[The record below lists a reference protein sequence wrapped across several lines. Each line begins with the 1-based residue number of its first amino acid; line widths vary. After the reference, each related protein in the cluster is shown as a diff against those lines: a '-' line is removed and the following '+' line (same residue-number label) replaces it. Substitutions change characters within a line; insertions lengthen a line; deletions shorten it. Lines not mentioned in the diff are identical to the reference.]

1 MGKGGSTSSVQ
12 IPQYIEDAAKRNLN
26 RADKISALG
35 SVPLSFGPTAA
46 AFTPMQTSAF
56 SNTADQA
63 MSFGL
68 SAPTGNDATMG
79 GMDAPTTYA
88 NGISAYSGYPIYE
101 QIENE
106 FAQKRPG
113 QKTYIDS
120 FFIDPYTGA
129 AGYNLGNPIDYSQYG
144 YTDAPDGPSINID
157 NSSQFTGGTYTGGS
171 TPVSIDPGYTVPS
184 VYVNNTITDSMGN
197 PAPFNEVDQYDEEG
211 DNNFLTEDE
220 IAENVKIIADAI
232 GDPDY
237 DPTTDVLTPDQVEL
251 IENAENRDEIIAAQD
266 EIYNNNQVIY
276 GPETGNNITSLTT
289 GGDNWSDVVDSDG
302 NPMSM
307 EDQINAQADAY
318 AASGVVFD
326 PNDPSTWIDAGTAY
340 NQPDVVSYDGSN
352 AKNAE
357 VAAILKDQYGWTDQ
371 QLAEGGYEGYAPEPD
386 PTISDTIGDI
396 ISLSPTAQI
405 IDAIIPDA
413 PATDYELFEDN
424 YDAAVADAEINPT
437 GQTQPAVYNDN
448 DDDDNVEFANTVL
461 NSDDI
466 TTFLPPS
473 NNDDDGPQGI
483 VGNNDTGSNS
493 IAQNIANS
501 LTPNDGMEYVDGVLV
516 NTQAMT
522 QAMNNDNDD
531 SNDDAGGGDDKIV
544 CTEMYRQTQLDD
556 WVMAMKT
563 WYVYQRKHLTPYHQV
578 GYHAVFRPFVKGMR
592 RSKIITNIGAYAA
605 TERTKHLRHVLTKG
619 KSEDSLFGRILCK
632 VMEPPLYI
640 VGRVVSAIRKD
651 A

>member
-1 MGKGGSTSSVQ
+1 MGKGGSSTSVQ

-46 AFTPMQTSAF
+46 AFTPTQQSVFT
-56 SNTADQA
+56 NTADQA
-63 MSFGL
+63 LSFGL
-68 SAPTGNDATMG
+68 SAPSGNNVMG

-88 NGISAYSGYPIYE
+88 NGVSAYSGYPIYE
-101 QIENE
+101 QIESE

-113 QKTYIDS
+113 QKDYIDS

-129 AGYNLGNPIDYSQYG
+129 AGYNIGNPIDYSNYG
-144 YTDAPDGPSINID
+144 YTAAPDSGTNISID
-157 NSSQFTGGTYTGGS
+157 NSSSFDGGS
-171 TPVSIDPGYTVPS
+171 NPVTIDPGYTVPS
-184 VYVNNTITDSMGN
+184 VYIDNTIVDDLGN
-197 PAPFNEVDQYDEEG
+197 SAPFNEVDQYDDEG

-220 IAENVKIIADAI
+220 TNDLVDVIQNETGFD
-232 GDPDY
+232 DY
-237 DPTTDVLTPDQVEL
+237 DPNTDVIAGTQYEDAYT
-251 IENAENRDEIIAAQD
+251 NSDAAQEAAD
-266 EIYNNNQVIY
+266 TLYNNNQVIY
-276 GPETGNNITSLTT
+276 GPDTGNNVTSLTT
-289 GGDNWSDVVDSDG
+289 GGDNWSGAVDANG
-302 NPMSM
+302 NSISM

-318 AASGVVFD
+318 ADTGVEFD
-326 PNDPSTWIDAGTAY
+326 MNNPDTWISAEQAY
-340 NQPDVVSYDGSN
+340 NQPDQVVYDGSSE
-352 AKNAE
+352 KNSQ
-357 VAAILKDQYGWTDQ
+357 VASILKDQYGWSDQ
-371 QLAEGGYEGYAPEPD
+371 QLIDGGYEGYAPEPE
-386 PTISDTIGDI
+386 PTFTDTVTDI
-396 ISLSPTAQI
+396 ISASPTVQI
-405 IDAIIPDA
+405 VDSILNPDVT
-413 PATDYELFEDN
+413 TDVDLFNDT
-424 YDAAVADAEINPT
+424 YTAASVDAANNPT
-437 GQTQPAVYNDN
+437 GVTQPAVYNDN
-448 DDDDNVEFANTVL
+448 DNDNMIEFANTVE

-473 NNDDDGPQGI
+473 NDNDDGPQGI
-483 VGNNDTGSNS
+483 VGNNDTGQNS
-493 IAQNIANS
+493 AAQALANT

-516 NTQAMT
+516 NTGATVNAM
-522 QAMNNDNDD
+522 QNDNDS
-531 SNDDAGGGDDKIV
+531 SNDDPGGGDDKIV

-592 RSKIITNIGAYAA
+592 RSTIITNIGAYAA

-619 KSEDSLFGRILCK
+619 RSEDSLFGRILCK

>member
-1 MGKGGSTSSVQ
+1 MGKGGSSTSVQ

-46 AFTPMQTSAF
+46 AFTPMQQSVFT
-56 SNTADQA
+56 NTADQA
-63 MSFGL
+63 LSFGL
-68 SAPTGNDATMG
+68 SAPSGNNAMG

-88 NGISAYSGYPIYE
+88 NGVSAYSGYPIYE
-101 QIENE
+101 QIESE

-113 QKTYIDS
+113 QKDYIDS

-129 AGYNLGNPIDYSQYG
+129 AGYNIGNPIDYSNYG
-144 YTDAPDGPSINID
+144 YTTAPDSGTNISIN
-157 NSSQFTGGTYTGGS
+157 NSSSFDGGS
-171 TPVSIDPGYTVPS
+171 NPVTIDPGYTVPS
-184 VYVNNTITDSMGN
+184 VYIDNTIVDDNGN
-197 PAPFNEVDQYDEEG
+197 SAPFNEVDQYDDEG

-220 IAENVKIIADAI
+220 TNDLVNVIQNETGFDN
-232 GDPDY
+232 Y
-237 DPTTDVLTPDQVEL
+237 DPTKDVIAGTQYEDDY
-251 IENAENRDEIIAAQD
+251 INSDAAQQAAD
-266 EIYNNNQVIY
+266 TIYNNNQVIY
-276 GPETGNNITSLTT
+276 GPDTGNNVTSLTT
-289 GGDNWSDVVDSDG
+289 GGDNWSGAVDANG
-302 NPMSM
+302 NPISM

-318 AASGVVFD
+318 ADTGVEFD
-326 PNDPSTWIDAGTAY
+326 MNNPDTWISAEQAY
-340 NQPDVVSYDGSN
+340 NQPDQVVYDGSSE
-352 AKNAE
+352 KNAQ
-357 VAAILKDQYGWTDQ
+357 VASILKDQYGWSDQ
-371 QLAEGGYEGYAPEPD
+371 QLIDGGYEGYAPEPE
-386 PTISDTIGDI
+386 PTFADTVTDI
-396 ISLSPTAQI
+396 ISSSPTVQI
-405 IDAIIPDA
+405 IDSIVNPNVTTDA
-413 PATDYELFEDN
+413 DLFNDT
-424 YDAAVADAEINPT
+424 YTAASVDAANNPT
-437 GQTQPAVYNDN
+437 GTTQPAVYNDN
-448 DDDDNVEFANTVL
+448 DNDNTVEFANTVL
-461 NSDDI
+461 GSDDI

-473 NNDDDGPQGI
+473 NDNDDGPQGI

-493 IAQNIANS
+493 IAQSIANS
-501 LTPNDGMEYVDGVLV
+501 LTPDDGMEYVDGVLV
-516 NTQAMT
+516 NTGAT
-522 QAMNNDNDD
+522 VNAMNNDNDS
-531 SNDDAGGGDDKIV
+531 SNDDAGGGDKIV

-632 VMEPPLYI
+632 VMEPPLYV

>member
-1 MGKGGSTSSVQ
+1 MGKGGSSTSVQ

-46 AFTPMQTSAF
+46 AFTPTQQSVFT
-56 SNTADQA
+56 NTADQA
-63 MSFGL
+63 LSFGL
-68 SAPTGNDATMG
+68 SAPSGNNVMG

-88 NGISAYSGYPIYE
+88 NGVSAYSGYPIYE
-101 QIENE
+101 QIESE

-113 QKTYIDS
+113 QKDYIDS

-129 AGYNLGNPIDYSQYG
+129 AGYNIGNPIDYSNYG
-144 YTDAPDGPSINID
+144 YTAAPDSGTNISID
-157 NSSQFTGGTYTGGS
+157 NSSSFDGGS
-171 TPVSIDPGYTVPS
+171 NPVTIDPGYTVPS
-184 VYVNNTITDSMGN
+184 VYIDNTIVDDLGN
-197 PAPFNEVDQYDEEG
+197 SAPFNEVDQYDDEG

-220 IAENVKIIADAI
+220 TNDLVDVIQNETGFD
-232 GDPDY
+232 DY
-237 DPTTDVLTPDQVEL
+237 DPNTDVIAGTQYEDAYT
-251 IENAENRDEIIAAQD
+251 NSDAAQEAAD
-266 EIYNNNQVIY
+266 TLYNNNQVIY
-276 GPETGNNITSLTT
+276 GPDTGNNVTSLTT
-289 GGDNWSDVVDSDG
+289 GGDNWSGAVDANG
-302 NPMSM
+302 NSISM

-318 AASGVVFD
+318 ADTGVEFD
-326 PNDPSTWIDAGTAY
+326 MNNPDTWISAEQAY
-340 NQPDVVSYDGSN
+340 NQPDQVVYDGSSE
-352 AKNAE
+352 KNSQ
-357 VAAILKDQYGWTDQ
+357 VASILKDQYGWSDQ
-371 QLAEGGYEGYAPEPD
+371 QLIDGGYEGYAPEPE
-386 PTISDTIGDI
+386 PTFTDTVTDI
-396 ISLSPTAQI
+396 ISASPTVQI
-405 IDAIIPDA
+405 VDSILNPDVT
-413 PATDYELFEDN
+413 TDVDLFNDT
-424 YDAAVADAEINPT
+424 YTAASVDAANNPT
-437 GQTQPAVYNDN
+437 GVTQPAVYNDN
-448 DDDDNVEFANTVL
+448 DNDNMIEFANTVE

-473 NNDDDGPQGI
+473 NDNDDGPQGV
-483 VGNNDTGSNS
+483 VGNNDTGQNS
-493 IAQNIANS
+493 AAQALANT

-516 NTQAMT
+516 NTGATVNAM
-522 QAMNNDNDD
+522 QNDNDS
-531 SNDDAGGGDDKIV
+531 SNDDPGGGDDKIV

-592 RSKIITNIGAYAA
+592 RSTIITNIGAYAA

>member
-1 MGKGGSTSSVQ
+1 MGKGGSSTSVQ

-46 AFTPMQTSAF
+46 AFTPAQQSVFT
-56 SNTADQA
+56 NTADQA
-63 MSFGL
+63 LSFGL
-68 SAPTGNDATMG
+68 SAPSGNNVMG

-88 NGISAYSGYPIYE
+88 NGVSAYSGYPIYE
-101 QIENE
+101 QIESE

-113 QKTYIDS
+113 QKDYIDS

-129 AGYNLGNPIDYSQYG
+129 AGYNIGNPIDYSNYG
-144 YTDAPDGPSINID
+144 YTAAPDSGTNISID
-157 NSSQFTGGTYTGGS
+157 NSSSFDGGS
-171 TPVSIDPGYTVPS
+171 NPVTIDSGYTVPS
-184 VYVNNTITDSMGN
+184 VYIDNTIVDDLGN
-197 PAPFNEVDQYDEEG
+197 SAPFNEVDQYDDEG

-220 IAENVKIIADAI
+220 TNDLVNVIQNETGFD
-232 GDPDY
+232 DY
-237 DPTTDVLTPDQVEL
+237 DPNTDVIAGTQYEDAYT
-251 IENAENRDEIIAAQD
+251 NSDAAQEAAD
-266 EIYNNNQVIY
+266 TLYNNNQVIY
-276 GPETGNNITSLTT
+276 GPDTGNNVTSLTT
-289 GGDNWSDVVDSDG
+289 GGDNWSGAVDANG
-302 NPMSM
+302 NSISM

-318 AASGVVFD
+318 ADTGVEFD
-326 PNDPSTWIDAGTAY
+326 MNNPDTWISAEQAY
-340 NQPDVVSYDGSN
+340 NQPDQVVYDGSSE
-352 AKNAE
+352 KNSQ
-357 VAAILKDQYGWTDQ
+357 VASILKDQYGWSDQ
-371 QLAEGGYEGYAPEPD
+371 QLIDGGYEGYAPEPE
-386 PTISDTIGDI
+386 PTFTDTVTDI
-396 ISLSPTAQI
+396 ISASPTVQI
-405 IDAIIPDA
+405 VDSILNPDVTTDAD
-413 PATDYELFEDN
+413 LFNDT
-424 YDAAVADAEINPT
+424 YTAASVDAANNPT
-437 GQTQPAVYNDN
+437 GVTQPAVYNDN
-448 DDDDNVEFANTVL
+448 DNDNMIEFANTVE

-473 NNDDDGPQGI
+473 NDNDDGPQGI
-483 VGNNDTGSNS
+483 VGNNDTGQNS
-493 IAQNIANS
+493 AAQALANT

-516 NTQAMT
+516 NTGAT
-522 QAMNNDNDD
+522 VNAMNNDNDD
-531 SNDDAGGGDDKIV
+531 SNDTGNDKIV

-592 RSKIITNIGAYAA
+592 RSTIITNIGAYAA

-632 VMEPPLYI
+632 VMEPPLYV

>member
-1 MGKGGSTSSVQ
+1 MGKGGSSTSVQ

-46 AFTPMQTSAF
+46 AFTPTQQSVFT
-56 SNTADQA
+56 NTADQA
-63 MSFGL
+63 LSFGL
-68 SAPTGNDATMG
+68 SAPSGNNVMG

-88 NGISAYSGYPIYE
+88 NGVSAYSGYPIYE
-101 QIENE
+101 QIESE

-113 QKTYIDS
+113 QKDYIDS

-129 AGYNLGNPIDYSQYG
+129 AGYNIGNPIDYSNYG
-144 YTDAPDGPSINID
+144 YTAAPDSGTNISID
-157 NSSQFTGGTYTGGS
+157 NSSSFDGGS
-171 TPVSIDPGYTVPS
+171 NPVTIDPGYTVPS
-184 VYVNNTITDSMGN
+184 VYIDNTIVDDLGN
-197 PAPFNEVDQYDEEG
+197 SAPFNEVDQYDDEG

-220 IAENVKIIADAI
+220 TNDLVNVIQNETGFD
-232 GDPDY
+232 DY
-237 DPTTDVLTPDQVEL
+237 DPNTDVIAGTQYEDAYT
-251 IENAENRDEIIAAQD
+251 NSDAAQEAAD
-266 EIYNNNQVIY
+266 TLYNNNQVIY
-276 GPETGNNITSLTT
+276 GPDTGNNVTSLTT
-289 GGDNWSDVVDSDG
+289 GGDNWSGAVDANG
-302 NPMSM
+302 NSISM

-318 AASGVVFD
+318 ADTGVEFD
-326 PNDPSTWIDAGTAY
+326 MNNPDTWISAEQAY
-340 NQPDVVSYDGSN
+340 NQPDQVVYDGSSE
-352 AKNAE
+352 KNSQ
-357 VAAILKDQYGWTDQ
+357 VASILKDQYGWSDQ
-371 QLAEGGYEGYAPEPD
+371 QLIDGGYEGYAPEPE
-386 PTISDTIGDI
+386 PTFTDTVTDI
-396 ISLSPTAQI
+396 ISASPTVQI
-405 IDAIIPDA
+405 VDSILNPDVT
-413 PATDYELFEDN
+413 TDVDLFNDT
-424 YDAAVADAEINPT
+424 YTAASVDAANNPT
-437 GQTQPAVYNDN
+437 GVTQPAVYNDN
-448 DDDDNVEFANTVL
+448 DNDNMIEFANTVE

-473 NNDDDGPQGI
+473 NDNDDGPQGI
-483 VGNNDTGSNS
+483 VGNNDTGQNS
-493 IAQNIANS
+493 AAQALANT

-516 NTQAMT
+516 NTGATVNAM
-522 QAMNNDNDD
+522 QNDNDS
-531 SNDDAGGGDDKIV
+531 SNDDPGGGDDKIV

-592 RSKIITNIGAYAA
+592 RSTIITNIGAYAA

>member
-1 MGKGGSTSSVQ
+1 MGKGGSSTSVQ

-46 AFTPMQTSAF
+46 AFTPTQQSVFT
-56 SNTADQA
+56 NTADQA
-63 MSFGL
+63 LSFGL
-68 SAPTGNDATMG
+68 SAPSGNNVMG

-88 NGISAYSGYPIYE
+88 NGVSAYSGYPIYE
-101 QIENE
+101 QIESE

-113 QKTYIDS
+113 QKDYIDS

-129 AGYNLGNPIDYSQYG
+129 AGYNIGNPIDYSNYG
-144 YTDAPDGPSINID
+144 YTAAPDSGTNISID
-157 NSSQFTGGTYTGGS
+157 NSSSFDGGS
-171 TPVSIDPGYTVPS
+171 NPVTIDPGYTVPS
-184 VYVNNTITDSMGN
+184 VYIDNTIVDDLGN
-197 PAPFNEVDQYDEEG
+197 SAPFNEVDQYDDEG

-220 IAENVKIIADAI
+220 TNDLVDVIQNETGFD
-232 GDPDY
+232 DY
-237 DPTTDVLTPDQVEL
+237 DPNTDVIAGTQYEDAYT
-251 IENAENRDEIIAAQD
+251 NSDAAQEAAD
-266 EIYNNNQVIY
+266 TLYNNNQVIY
-276 GPETGNNITSLTT
+276 GPDTGNNVTSLTT
-289 GGDNWSDVVDSDG
+289 GGDNWSGAVDANG
-302 NPMSM
+302 NSISM

-318 AASGVVFD
+318 ADTGDEFD
-326 PNDPSTWIDAGTAY
+326 MNNPDTWISAEQAY
-340 NQPDVVSYDGSN
+340 NQPDQVVYDGSSE
-352 AKNAE
+352 KNSQ
-357 VAAILKDQYGWTDQ
+357 VASILKDQYGWSDQ
-371 QLAEGGYEGYAPEPD
+371 QLIDGGYEGYAPEPE
-386 PTISDTIGDI
+386 PTFTDTVTDI
-396 ISLSPTAQI
+396 ISASPTVQI
-405 IDAIIPDA
+405 VDSILNPDVT
-413 PATDYELFEDN
+413 TDVDLFNDT
-424 YDAAVADAEINPT
+424 YTAASVDAANNPT
-437 GQTQPAVYNDN
+437 GVTQPAVYNDN
-448 DDDDNVEFANTVL
+448 DNDNMIEFANTVE

-473 NNDDDGPQGI
+473 NDNDDGPQGI
-483 VGNNDTGSNS
+483 VGNNDTGQNS
-493 IAQNIANS
+493 AAQALANT

-516 NTQAMT
+516 NTGATGNAM
-522 QAMNNDNDD
+522 QNDNDS
-531 SNDDAGGGDDKIV
+531 SNDDPGGGDDKIV

-592 RSKIITNIGAYAA
+592 RSTIITNIGAYAA

-619 KSEDSLFGRILCK
+619 RSEDSLFGRILCK

>member
-1 MGKGGSTSSVQ
+1 MGKGGSTSSVE
-12 IPQYIEDAAKRNLN
+12 IPEYIEDAAKRNLN

-68 SAPTGNDATMG
+68 NAPIGTDATLG
-79 GMDAPTTYA
+79 GMNAPTTYA
-88 NGISAYSGYPIYE
+88 NGISAYSAMPLYNNIMD
-101 QIENE
+101 E
-106 FAQKRPG
+106 FAAARPG
-113 QKTYIDS
+113 QKDYIDS
-120 FFIDPYTGA
+120 FFIDPFTGIP
-129 AGYNLGNPIDYSQYG
+129 GYNVGQPIDYTEPTTP
-144 YTDAPDGPSINID
+144 TDP
-157 NSSQFTGGTYTGGS
+157 GGGNPGGGNPGGGNPGGGNQHPV
-171 TPVSIDPGYTVPS
+171 TPIVIDPGYTVPS
-184 VYVNNTITDSMGN
+184 TYADNTKTDILN
-197 PAPFNEVDQYDEEG
+197 VPAPYIGPDEYDPDG
-211 DNNFLTEDE
+211 DDTFLPEDE
-220 IAENVKIIADAI
+220 LDDLTAEIADAI
-232 GDPDY
+232 GDPSY
-237 DPTTDVLTPDQVEL
+237 DPATDVIAGTP
-251 IENAENRDEIIAAQD
+251 AEGDYIADDDAQLAAD
-266 EIYNNNQVIY
+266 TIYNNNQVIY

-289 GGDNWSDVVDSDG
+289 GGDNWSGVVDSDG

-307 EDQINAQADAY
+307 EDQITAQADAY
-318 AASGVVFD
+318 AASGVEFD
-326 PNDPSTWIDAGTAY
+326 MNDPSTWIDAKTAY

-352 AKNAE
+352 AKSTE
-357 VAAILKDQYGWTDQ
+357 VASILKDQYGWSDA
-371 QLAEGGYEGYAPEPD
+371 QLAANGYDGYTMEPEP
-386 PTISDTIGDI
+386 T
-396 ISLSPTAQI
+396 I
-405 IDAIIPDA
+405 IDTVTDIVGSIIPDA
-413 PATDYELFEDN
+413 PATDAELFADT

-448 DDDDNVEFANTVL
+448 DDDNMVEFANTVL

-483 VGNNDTGSNS
+483 VGNNDTGQNS
-493 IAQNIANS
+493 AAQNLANT
-501 LTPNDGMEYVDGVLV
+501 LTPNDGMEYVDGVLM

-522 QAMNNDNDD
+522 YTMDNDNDD
-531 SNDDAGGGDDKIV
+531 SNDDAGGGDKIV
-544 CTEMYRQTQLDD
+544 CTEMYRQTKLDD
-556 WVMAMKT
+556 WAYAMKT

-592 RSKIITNIGAYAA
+592 RSKTITNIGAYAA

-619 KSEDSLFGRILCK
+619 KSKDSLFGRILCK
-632 VMEPPLYI
+632 VMEPPLYV